1 MGLLVL
7 IPQATANDPFSVW
20 LNGVRLEAL
29 SRGIKRTVIDNA
41 LNNVQPIRLVLKR
54 DRSQSEFKLNLSKY
68 SSRVVTKNNIN
79 LGRTKAKLHS
89 RLLKK
94 VSQKFGVQPRFIMAI
109 WGIETR
115 FGLVQANTPLIP
127 AVATLAFD
135 KRRSKYFRNQLFA
148 VLKMLDQS
156 YIEVESLY
164 GSWAGA
170 MGQPQFMPSSYLA
183 YAKDFDGDG
192 RRDIWKSV
200 PDVLASIANYLK
212 KHGWKNN
219 HTWGREILLPK
230 KDIFKLAPL
239 VRGFL
244 PGCRARMSRPMLISQ
259 WDVLGVRRINKDRL
273 PKREILGMLVLPD
286 GESGKAFLV
295 YQNYKAILAYNCA
308 HLYGLTV
315 GLLSDQ
321 IGKAIK

>member
-1 MGLLVL
+1 MGLLGL
-7 IPQATANDPFSVW
+7 TPQATANDSFLVW

-29 SRGIKRTVIDNA
+29 SRGIKQVVVDKA
-41 LNNVQPIRLVLKR
+41 LKDIQPIRLVLKR

-68 SSRVVTKNNIN
+68 SSRVVTKANIKF
-79 LGRTKAKLHS
+79 GQQKAKLHS
-89 RLLKK
+89 HLLKRIARK
-94 VSQKFGVQPRFIMAI
+94 YGVQPRFIMAI

-148 VLKMLDQS
+148 VLKMLDQG
-156 YIEVESLY
+156 YIEIENLY

-183 YAKDFDGDG
+183 YAQDFDGDG

-200 PDVLASIANYLK
+200 PDILASIANYLK
-212 KHGWKNN
+212 KHGWKRG
-219 HTWGREILLPK
+219 HTWGREVLLPK
-230 KDIFKLAPL
+230 KNISNIALPTKAS
-239 VRGFL
+239 L
-244 PGCRARMSRPMLISQ
+244 PGCKARMSKQMLISR
-259 WDVLGVRRINKDRL
+259 WNALGIRRINKNRL
-273 PKREILGMLVLPD
+273 PKREILGRLVLPD
-286 GESGKAFLV
+286 DKRGKAFLV
-295 YQNYKAILAYNCA
+295 YKNYKAILSYNCA
-308 HLYGLTV
+308 HLYALTV

>member
-1 MGLLVL
+1 L

-68 SSRVVTKNNIN
+68 SSRVVTKNNIK

>member
-1 MGLLVL
+1 M
-7 IPQATANDPFSVW
+7 IFPATANDPFSVW

-54 DRSQSEFKLNLSKY
+54 DRSQSEFKLDLSKY
-68 SSRVVTKNNIN
+68 SSRVVKKKNIK

-230 KDIFKLAPL
+230 KNISKLAPL
-239 VRGFL
+239 IRGSL

-259 WDVLGVRRINKDRL
+259 WDVLGVRRINKNRL

-308 HLYGLTV
+308 HLYALTV